1 MKRKIVFAYLGLF
14 LMTTIVGL
22 SFIFVKIGLNAS
34 NSYDLL
40 AHRFSIA
47 LVFVVLLKIFGLIK
61 IGKIER
67 KEWLKII
74 GVSFFYP
81 ILCFGF
87 QTVGM
92 EYSTA
97 SQAGIIFALLP
108 IFTLIAASLFLK
120 EKSSILQKTGIGI
133 SVTGLIFIF
142 SQNLSS
148 SGETNIYGVIL
159 MLLSVFSMVVYYMI
173 AKKIMQKHNSIT
185 LTSVMII
192 IGFVV
197 FNLVGISRHLINN
210 SINEFFEPFMS
221 MSFIVSVLYL
231 GILSSVLTSF
241 LTNYALTYISTSNV
255 SVMNNISPI
264 IAILG
269 GVVILGESL
278 SLVQILG
285 GLTVLIGVSVVIYFQ
300 RKN

>member
-210 SINEFFEPFMS
+210 SINEFF
-221 MSFIVSVLYL
+221 
-231 GILSSVLTSF
+231 
-241 LTNYALTYISTSNV
+241 
-255 SVMNNISPI
+255 
-264 IAILG
+264 
-269 GVVILGESL
+269 
-278 SLVQILG
+278 
-285 GLTVLIGVSVVIYFQ
+285 
-300 RKN
+300 